1 MLRSETKTHLHLM
14 NDSTH
19 YSDEKYDAILLAGEG
34 ESSYK
39 VYHQHKAFLEINGKC
54 IINYVVEA
62 LQQVDSIKDIYIVGS
77 KNKLKQ
83 TLGESGV
90 DFCYPKII
98 HLIEQ
103 QTNLYENIF
112 QTFLK
117 IISRGKDSPT
127 IDLEVSQN
135 KDKAVLI
142 VPCDS
147 PLLTPHE
154 VEYFISHSDINNY
167 DHILGLISEESLKQ
181 FYPTG
186 NLPGIKMAYLHLKE
200 NNYRIN
206 NLHLVKPLRIANRKY
221 IQKMYQYRYQRDF
234 KKIVLF
240 GRNLMG
246 KIKLKYYRC
255 YIGLQLCQFFS
266 SIGWKF
272 PVKYLKKWTAKKD
285 MENCISNLLN
295 TRFKGLEVPYPGAA
309 LDIDRDSDYEAMKIR
324 YNEWHDVLQSIK
336 SFPTCANDKSH
347 VTG

>member
-1 MLRSETKTHLHLM
+1 M
-14 NDSTH
+14 NYSMSF
-19 YSDEKYDAILLAGEG
+19 SDEKYDAILLAGEG

-39 VYHQHKAFLEINGKC
+39 VYHQHKAFLKINDKY
-54 IINYVVEA
+54 IISYVVEA
-62 LQQVDSIKDIYIVGS
+62 LQQVESIKDIYIVGS

-83 TLGESGV
+83 TLRESGI
-90 DFCYPKII
+90 DFSYPKTI

-103 QTNLYENIF
+103 ETNLYENIF

-117 IISRGKDSPT
+117 TISREKNLPT

-154 VEYFISHSDINNY
+154 VEYFISHSDTNNY
-167 DHILGLISEESLKQ
+167 DHVLGLIPEDLLKQ

-186 NLPGIKMAYLHLKE
+186 SLPGIKMAYLHLKE

-221 IQKMYQYRYQRDF
+221 IQQMYQYRYQRDF
-234 KKIVLF
+234 KKIMLF
-240 GRNLMG
+240 GRNLLG
-246 KIKLKYYRC
+246 KIKLKHYRC

-266 SIGWKF
+266 SIGWNL
-272 PVKYLKKWTAKKD
+272 PVKYFKKWTEKKD

-324 YNEWHDVLQSIK
+324 YNEWHNTLQSIK
-336 SFPTCANDKSH
+336 NFPTSTNNKSH

>member
-1 MLRSETKTHLHLM
+1 M
-14 NDSTH
+14 NDSTDH
-19 YSDEKYDAILLAGEG
+19 SNKSYDAILLAGEG

-62 LQQVDSIKDIYIVGS
+62 LQQVKSIKDIYIVGA

-83 TLGESGV
+83 TLSDSGV
-90 DFCYPKII
+90 DFCYPKAIY
-98 HLIEQ
+98 LVEQ
-103 QTNLYENIF
+103 QSNLYENIF

-117 IISRGKDSPT
+117 TISCGENSLT
-127 IDLEVSQN
+127 LDLKVSQN

-154 VEYFISHSDINNY
+154 VEYFISHSDTNKY
-167 DHILGLISEESLKQ
+167 DHILGLIPEESLKQ
-181 FYPTG
+181 FYPTER
-186 NLPGIKMAYLHLKE
+186 LPGIKMAYLHLKE

-206 NLHLVKPLRIANRKY
+206 NLHLVKPLRIGNREY
-221 IQKMYQYRYQRDF
+221 VQKMYQYRYQRDF

-240 GRNLMG
+240 GRNLLG

-255 YIGLQLCQFFS
+255 YIGLQLCQFFA
-266 SIGWKF
+266 SIGWKL
-272 PVKYLKKWTAKKD
+272 PVEYFKKWTAKQD

-309 LDIDRDSDYEAMKIR
+309 LDIDRDSDYEAIKTR
-324 YNEWHDVLQSIK
+324 YNEWHDLLSMK
-336 SFPTCANDKSH
+336 RSSAPENKKSH

>member
-1 MLRSETKTHLHLM
+1 M
-14 NDSTH
+14 NDSTDH
-19 YSDEKYDAILLAGEG
+19 SNKSYDAILLAGEG

-62 LQQVDSIKDIYIVGS
+62 LQQVKSIKDIYIVGA

-83 TLGESGV
+83 TLSDSGV
-90 DFCYPKII
+90 DFCYPKAIY
-98 HLIEQ
+98 LVEQ
-103 QTNLYENIF
+103 QSNLYENIF

-117 IISRGKDSPT
+117 TISCEKNSLT
-127 IDLEVSQN
+127 VDLKVSQN

-147 PLLTPHE
+147 PLLTSHE
-154 VEYFISHSDINNY
+154 VEYFISHSDTNKY
-167 DHILGLISEESLKQ
+167 DHILGLIPEESLKQ
-181 FYPTG
+181 FYPTER
-186 NLPGIKMAYLHLKE
+186 LPGIKMAYLHLKE

-206 NLHLVKPLRIANRKY
+206 NLHLVKPLRIGNREY
-221 IQKMYQYRYQRDF
+221 VQKMYQYRYQRDF

-240 GRNLMG
+240 GRNLLG

-255 YIGLQLCQFFS
+255 YIGLQFCQFFA
-266 SIGWKF
+266 SIGWEL
-272 PVKYLKKWTAKKD
+272 PVKYFKKWTAKQD

-309 LDIDRDSDYEAMKIR
+309 LDIDRDSDYEAIKTR
-324 YNEWHDVLQSIK
+324 YNEWHGLLSMKRSSTPENNK
-336 SFPTCANDKSH
+336 SP

>member
-1 MLRSETKTHLHLM
+1 M
-14 NDSTH
+14 NYSMSF
-19 YSDEKYDAILLAGEG
+19 SDEKYDAILLAGEG

-39 VYHQHKAFLEINGKC
+39 VYHQHKAFLKINDKY
-54 IINYVVEA
+54 IISYVVEA
-62 LQQVDSIKDIYIVGS
+62 LQQVESIKDIYIVGS

-83 TLGESGV
+83 TLRESGI
-90 DFCYPKII
+90 DFNYPKTI

-103 QTNLYENIF
+103 ETNLYENIF

-117 IISRGKDSPT
+117 TISRETNLPT

-154 VEYFISHSDINNY
+154 VEYFISHSDTNNY
-167 DHILGLISEESLKQ
+167 DHVLGLIPEDLLKQ

-186 NLPGIKMAYLHLKE
+186 SLPGIKMAYLHLKE

-221 IQKMYQYRYQRDF
+221 IQQMYQYRYQRDF
-234 KKIVLF
+234 KKIMLF
-240 GRNLMG
+240 GRNLLG
-246 KIKLKYYRC
+246 KIKLKHYRC

-266 SIGWKF
+266 SIGWNL
-272 PVKYLKKWTAKKD
+272 PVKYFKKWTEKKD

-324 YNEWHDVLQSIK
+324 YNEWHNTLQSIK
-336 SFPTCANDKSH
+336 NFPTSTNNKSH